1 MSFDERH
8 FQLFYGTQTSA
19 PDGVI
24 NDEKTPTL
32 VDQTLHSLRSM
43 QAYLSRHSS
52 KTVLEIINNLTEE
65 ITSKGEPEQV
75 LLAMLAIIYQLL
87 RNKFETEPSRSVASH
102 LNEIFD
108 KSFSSRL
115 SNDFATLPYVTSGV
129 DENGNLIQHVDYSSV
144 NVFGARFTLQIE
156 ELLDEYDGESDDP
169 DAPDNKRPDF

>member
-24 NDEKTPTL
+24 KDEKTPTL
-32 VDQTLHSLRSM
+32 VDQILHSLRSM

-52 KTVLEIINNLTEE
+52 KTALEIINNLTEE
-65 ITSKGEPEQV
+65 IKSKGDPEQA
-75 LLAMLAIIYQLL
+75 LLASLAIIYQLL
-87 RNKFETEPSRSVASH
+87 RNKVETEPSRSVASH
-102 LNEIFD
+102 IDEVFD
-108 KSFSSRL
+108 KSFLSRL
-115 SNDFATLPYVTSGV
+115 SDDFAALPYVTSGV

-169 DAPDNKRPDF
+169 DAPDSKGPDF